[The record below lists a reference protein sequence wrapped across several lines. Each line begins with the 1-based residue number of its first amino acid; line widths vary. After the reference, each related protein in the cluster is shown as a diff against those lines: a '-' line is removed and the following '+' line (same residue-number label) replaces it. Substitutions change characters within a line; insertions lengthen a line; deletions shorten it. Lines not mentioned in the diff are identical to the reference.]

1 MTEKRLN
8 NCLVLHV
15 HKCITNKCDLVE
27 IDKEFVMVI
36 MNEGNT
42 LVHFKLMLVILI
54 VIISNIVSAL
64 WVHLC
69 LHIHHI
75 VMV

>member
-8 NCLVLHV
+8 SFLVLHI
-15 HKCITNKCDLVE
+15 HKCITNEHDLVE
-27 IDKEFVMVI
+27 ITNEFVMV
-36 MNEGNT
+36 NDERYFGNT

-64 WVHLC
+64 
-69 LHIHHI
+69 
-75 VMV
+75 

>member
-8 NCLVLHV
+8 NFLVLHI
-15 HKCITNKCDLVE
+15 HKCITNEHDLVE
-27 IDKEFVMVI
+27 ITNEFVMV
-36 MNEGNT
+36 NDERYFGNT

-64 WVHLC
+64 
-69 LHIHHI
+69 
-75 VMV
+75 